1 MDDVKT
7 KEVLSSSEEP
17 SDLSIGDG
25 TSRAQDETLKD
36 FTAFGAVG
44 AAAALGSVAAV
55 AAYNSE
61 SDATTTDDD
70 TRQLLAADQKKKRSW
85 TGRFS
90 LRRKNGDPKKQK
102 EEEVVSKS
110 MALQEDSSVSSWSH
124 GDSSPDTSFNVYG
137 AASSNGGTD
146 DMPAEMKAFGEDH
159 GLAAAEREM
168 EEEAMRRFEESEG
181 ELTNKSSESLRDE
194 LDKAIETGD
203 WAAVEK
209 QTSQMLVAGEKQPL
223 YRDVSDVDSDMDTDG
238 PERWSNGNHSDDDT
252 EVIDD
257 ERIEILE
264 KLIETD
270 DWQGII
276 NNSQIHT
283 KADDSVVHDDDDE
296 N

>member
-1 MDDVKT
+1 M
-7 KEVLSSSEEP
+7 LSSSEEP
-17 SDLSIGDG
+17 SDLSMGDDPN
-25 TSRAQDETLKD
+25 RAQDETSRG
-36 FTAFGAVG
+36 FAAFGAVG
-44 AAAALGSVAAV
+44 AAAALGGVSAV
-55 AAYNSE
+55 AAYHSE
-61 SDATTTDDD
+61 SEATTTDDD
-70 TRQLLAADQKKKRSW
+70 TRQLLATDQKKKRSW
-85 TGRFS
+85 TGRFT
-90 LRRKNGDPKKQK
+90 LRRKNTDPKKQK

-110 MALQEDSSVSSWSH
+110 MALQEDSSVSSWSRE
-124 GDSSPDTSFNVYG
+124 DSSPDTSMNLYG
-137 AASSNGGTD
+137 VASKGGTD

-168 EEEAMRRFEESEG
+168 EEEAMRRERFEESEG
-181 ELTNKSSESLRDE
+181 ELTQKSSESLRDE

-209 QTSQMLVAGEKQPL
+209 QTTQMLVSGEKQSL

-238 PERWSNGNHSDDDT
+238 PEGWSNGNHSDDDT